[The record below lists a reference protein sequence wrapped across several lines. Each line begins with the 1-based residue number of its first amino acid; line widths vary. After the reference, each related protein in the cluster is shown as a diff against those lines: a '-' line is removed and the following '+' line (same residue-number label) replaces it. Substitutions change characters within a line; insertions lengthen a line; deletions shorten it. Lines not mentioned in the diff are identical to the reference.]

1 MKIPNGWAYAYVDE
15 TDGTNAALKRDP
27 ADMKILRAGVQTA
40 GRGRLTRVWS
50 SPAGN
55 LYTSLCFK
63 VENARAAAGF
73 SFITAVALCE
83 TLRALDEKSEYLCK
97 WPNDV
102 LADGAKISGILL
114 ELIEKD
120 GVWYLIVGVGVNV
133 VFYPQV
139 EGVLYRATSLRR
151 QGCEASCDALAET
164 LYERFDWWKKRY
176 EQNGLAAV
184 LARWTALARGIGE
197 QITVSLAD
205 RRMTGIFSGLD
216 KDGALLL
223 NADGNTVRVT
233 AGDVFF
239 GDNKERKDKGNAV

>member
-120 GVWYLIVGVGVNV
+120 GVWYLIAGVGVNV
-133 VFYPQV
+133 VSYPQV
-139 EGVLYRATSLRR
+139 EGVLYRATSLRH
-151 QGCEASCDALAET
+151 QGCGASCGTLAET
-164 LYERFDWWKKRY
+164 LYERFDSWKKRY
-176 EQNGLAAV
+176 ENDGLAAV

>member
-1 MKIPNGWAYAYVDE
+1 MKTPDGWDYAYVDE
-15 TDGTNAALKRDP
+15 IDGTNAALKRDP

-50 SPAGN
+50 SPLGN

-73 SFITAVALCE
+73 SFVTAIALCE
-83 TLRALDEKSEYLCK
+83 ALRALDGKSAYLCK

-114 ELIEKD
+114 ELIEK
-120 GVWYLIVGVGVNV
+120 GGAKYLIVGIGVNV
-133 VFYPQV
+133 ESYPQV
-139 EGVLYRATSLRR
+139 AGVLYHATSLRR
-151 QGCEASCDALAET
+151 QGCGASCDALAET
-164 LYERFDWWKKRY
+164 LYERFDRWKKRY
-176 EQNGLAAV
+176 EQNGLADV

-197 QITVSLAD
+197 QIAVSLAD

-239 GDNKERKDKGNAV
+239 GDNEERKDKGNAI

>member
-40 GRGRLTRVWS
+40 GRGRLTRVWA

-63 VENARAAAGF
+63 VENARTAAGF
-73 SFITAVALCE
+73 SFITAIALCE

-120 GVWYLIVGVGVNV
+120 GVWYLIVGIGVNV
-133 VFYPQV
+133 VSYPRV
-139 EGVLYRATSLRR
+139 EGVLYRATSLRH
-151 QGCEASCDALAET
+151 QGCGASCDTLAET
-164 LYERFDWWKKRY
+164 LYERFDLWKKRY
-176 EQNGLAAV
+176 EKDGLAAV
-184 LARWTALARGIGE
+184 LARWTDLAKGIGGP
-197 QITVSLAD
+197 ITVSLAD

-239 GDNKERKDKGNAV
+239 GDNEERKDKSNAV